1 MKLFSYRS
9 MSINIYALQ
18 FKNICLM
25 GHLEKSSYKM
35 GDGEENIVGER
46 LIFAKACDPVILVE
60 RERER

>member
-1 MKLFSYRS
+1 

-18 FKNICLM
+18 LKNICLM